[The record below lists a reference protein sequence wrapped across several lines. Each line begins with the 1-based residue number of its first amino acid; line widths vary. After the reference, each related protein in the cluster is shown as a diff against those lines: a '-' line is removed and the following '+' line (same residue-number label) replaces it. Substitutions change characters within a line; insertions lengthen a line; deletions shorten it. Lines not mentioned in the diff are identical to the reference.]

1 MNHELPS
8 EVPMARILMVD
19 DDRDLLD
26 SGKMILES
34 AGHQVAT
41 AFTAPTAEKLV
52 DEQQFDLILLD
63 IMMESLDDGIN
74 LARKL
79 KTKGVKV
86 PIVMMS
92 AVSRVT
98 GYNYGKCDE
107 ALPCS
112 GFLEKPVTPKG
123 LLDKVEEVLGR

>member
-1 MNHELPS
+1 
-8 EVPMARILMVD
+8 MARILMVD
-19 DDRDLLD
+19 DDQDLLE

-34 AGHQVAT
+34 GGHQVTT
-41 AFTAPTAEKLV
+41 AFTASSAEKLI
-52 DEQQFDLILLD
+52 DTREFDLIFLD
-63 IMMESLDDGIN
+63 IMMESPDDGIN

-79 KTKGVKV
+79 KTKGLKV

-107 ALPCS
+107 TLPCAA
-112 GFLEKPVTPKG
+112 FLEKPVTPKG
-123 LLDKVEEVLGR
+123 LLDKVEEVLR

>member
-1 MNHELPS
+1 
-8 EVPMARILMVD
+8 MARILMVD
-19 DDRDLLD
+19 DDQDLLE

-34 AGHQVAT
+34 GGHQVTT
-41 AFTAPTAEKLV
+41 ALTAPSAEKLI
-52 DEQQFDLILLD
+52 DTQKFDLIFLD

-79 KTKGVKV
+79 KIKGVKV

-123 LLDKVEEVLGR
+123 LLDKVDEVLDK